1 MGTKDRVSFETMLT
15 SGREHLYR
23 RHLLPIQCNR
33 CCSTFSNEPTLREHQ
48 RDARG
53 CEIKDQ
59 VPLEGFDKDQERKL
73 KSKKRSLVYQ
83 SEEDKWKGVY
93 RILFPDDNDV
103 DMPSPCK

>member
-1 MGTKDRVSFETMLT
+1 MC
-15 SGREHLYR
+15 REHLYR

-33 CCSTFSNEPTLREHQ
+33 CCFTFANEPTLREHQ
-48 RDARG
+48 RDPHG

-103 DMPSPCK
+103 DMPSPCRCLSYLSNAASF